1 MEQVTINS
9 FFDYLDK
16 VNEFSRGFFRGV
28 ADAKY
33 TLVPKVGRVDIAKLG
48 EAGLAHTESDLERT
62 VIDTFKR
69 GAVAYLSAIPSS
81 DWEWLAIMQH
91 HGAPTRLLDWS
102 YSPLVALHFAV
113 DDVWRSD
120 HATSGVAGAVYHF
133 DSGTVC
139 DTREHPDPFQL
150 SEVRV
155 FGPPE
160 VSPRIAAQQGVFTIH
175 PPPWTDYDDA
185 RITKFIIPKA
195 IKQEGSDRLRR
206 LGVHRAKLFP
216 GLDTLCDHIN
226 VVCNWARKMPI

>member
-1 MEQVTINS
+1 MKEVVVNS
-9 FFDYLDK
+9 FFGYLEK
-16 VNEFSRGFFRGV
+16 VHEFKHGFYRGV
-28 ADAKY
+28 ADARY
-33 TLVPKVGRVDIAKLG
+33 TLVPKLGRVDIAKLSQ
-48 EAGLAHTESDLERT
+48 AGLAQTASQLEST

-69 GAVAYLSAIPSS
+69 GAIPYLPSIPRS

-120 HATSGVAGAVYHF
+120 HATSGVAAAVYHF
-133 DSGTVC
+133 DCGTVC
-139 DTREHPDPFQL
+139 DIREHPDPLQL
-150 SEVRV
+150 IDVKV

-175 PPPWTDYDDA
+175 PLPWADYDDA
-185 RITKFIIPKA
+185 RITKFILPHT
-195 IKQEGSDRLRR
+195 IKQECSDRLRR
-206 LGVHRAKLFP
+206 LGIHHAKLFP

-226 VVCNWARKMPI
+226 VVCNWARKMAI